1 LQKNLNTRV
10 FSIANQKGGVGK
22 TTTAVNL
29 ATAFAAIGLK
39 VLLLDLDPQGN
50 ASTGVGVSNKK
61 RIFSGY
67 DVLINDV
74 EISSAIQKT
83 IIPKLDLLPS
93 KIDLA
98 GAEIELQKCNI
109 KESVLKH
116 KLLNIKDNYDFILID
131 CAPSLGLLTINALTA
146 SDAIL
151 IPLQCEFFA
160 LEGLVHLTNT
170 CSLIKKAFNP
180 TLHIEG
186 IILTMADRRNKL
198 CSQVELDVRDT
209 FKDLVYENTIPRNV
223 KLSEAPSH
231 GKPALIYDSKCL
243 GSMSYILLAKE
254 ILTKMKILN
263 DNENSYE
270 KRQES
275 IR

>member
-1 LQKNLNTRV
+1 ML
-10 FSIANQKGGVGK
+10 SIANQKGGVGK
-22 TTTAVNL
+22 TTTAVNI

-39 VLLLDLDPQGN
+39 VLLVDLDPQGN

-61 RIFSGY
+61 RGFSGY

-74 EISSAIQKT
+74 DIKSAIQKT
-83 IIPKLDLLPS
+83 IIPRLDLLPS

-98 GAEIELQKCNI
+98 GAEIELQKCNF

-116 KLLNIKDNYDFILID
+116 KFAPIKADYDFILID

-146 SDAIL
+146 SDGIL

-180 TLHIEG
+180 ILHIEG
-186 IILTMADRRNKL
+186 IILTMADKRNKL

-243 GSMSYILLAKE
+243 GSMAYILLAKE

-263 DNENSYE
+263 DNESSYE

-275 IR
+275 IG